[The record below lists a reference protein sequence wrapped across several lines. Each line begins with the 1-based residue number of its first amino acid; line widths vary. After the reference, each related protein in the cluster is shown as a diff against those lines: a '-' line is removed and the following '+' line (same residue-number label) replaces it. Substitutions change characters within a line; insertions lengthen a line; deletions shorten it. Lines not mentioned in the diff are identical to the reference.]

1 MLENYDTS
9 HSEKKLSPQNSRGAR
24 RKNTEPHMEIFKDY
38 NQQNGNGN
46 GEVDPKKQ
54 TVIVIDQNF
63 NVFNGNGQ

>member
-1 MLENYDTS
+1 
-9 HSEKKLSPQNSRGAR
+9 
-24 RKNTEPHMEIFKDY
+24 MEIFKDY

-54 TVIVIDQNF
+54 TVIVIDQIDQNF